1 MKNIS
6 VKLRIALW
14 LTLLM
19 GLLAMLLLAFVLMI
33 RKMAATEPAM

>member
-33 RKMAATEPAM
+33 SKMAAT